1 MEALGGAGTLGA
13 ARSVLREYGVTSF
26 MPVLEALGFEVEWRS
41 PRDQSR
47 VYKP

>member
-1 MEALGGAGTLGA
+1 
-13 ARSVLREYGVTSF
+13 

-47 VYKP
+47 VYRP